1 MTGETSGPS
10 AQDIRMASFEE
21 KFNDLLNFV
30 RLLVKRDTESEKQV
44 EDINKDTS
52 EDNTGGHSHTN
63 LGPPPV
69 QPSKPEERDFQLD
82 AKVEKTMRS
91 TKMVDASALL
101 ALAKPDV
108 ENEARTVDPN
118 VAPRERPI
126 SKRELEHPLKALS
139 LYKCMD
145 NGEEN
150 VMNKKEDDH
159 SDIRNGHSSKG
170 SKESEKE
177 AQSPIS
183 KKEEPKE
190 VDHHMIPHKRTH
202 TQECDDRKAIRDLAS
217 HSTIGQA
224 STKSLSKR
232 ETERHR
238 RQGTLM
244 LHTGRYQSSR
254 NLSSSAKLKSEPRKF
269 CTLPMPMDELYPRL
283 LEKRLISP
291 VFLKQSPHLLHD
303 SSKKCEFHFGRPGH
317 SLEDC
322 HALKNKV
329 QDLVDHGILRINEG
343 STPSVIIAWPP
354 ERRKDETVIPSP
366 QSQGPYYLWHSA
378 SSFDHA
384 TNTLRGE
391 SRIPHQQMRD
401 TQTEDTLGHS
411 EPDVPFMVQA
421 RKPSMHT
428 VPMKKARSTL
438 GFRANEPSRDQTER
452 TISKEHRS
460 LDPASPRMNSQDLDI
475 TTTEEEE
482 VPENWK
488 EISHHRH
495 TQQTWRSI
503 LRQISRSLKIYI
515 IQANG
520 HLLQNLPNRP
530 SVYPWVSPLISV
542 VPHWGNFSA
551 NGKIRRQTRG
561 SRKCYHHQELV
572 ERAEGSTKS
581 GSKIEKVSSDRMIKS
596 IQTDRPDELM
606 TRSMLSALRR
616 PEKLRSNRGMS
627 HD

>member
-30 RLLVKRDTESEKQV
+30 RLLVKRDTENERQA

-52 EDNTGGHSHTN
+52 EDNLGRHSHTN
-63 LGPPPV
+63 SGPPLV
-69 QPSKPEERDFQLD
+69 QPSKPKEGDFQLD
-82 AKVEKTMRS
+82 VKVEKTMGS

-108 ENEARTVDPN
+108 ENEARTVNPNATPENDPSPKGN
-118 VAPRERPI
+118 WNT
-126 SKRELEHPLKALS
+126 LEGPQS
-139 LYKCMD
+139 LQMYG

-159 SDIRNGHSSKG
+159 SDIRIKN
-170 SKESEKE
+170 SEKE

-190 VDHHMIPHKRTH
+190 VDHPMIPHKRYTPKNVVERVEQLEKRLDEVVQSMH
-202 TQECDDRKAIRDLAS
+202 QLITLTGTLLKDDRKAIRDLAS
-217 HSTIGQA
+217 HSPRGQA

-232 ETERHR
+232 ETGRHR
-238 RQGTLM
+238 RQETLM
-244 LHTGRYQSSR
+244 LHTGRYQSGR
-254 NLSSSAKLKSEPRKF
+254 NLSSVAKLKSESRKF

-366 QSQGPYYLWHSA
+366 QSQGPTTCGIQPVHLTTLPTLSEVGEHTVPKTQPKLMSNFRNLDDQCSSDKEKAEYRA
-378 SSFDHA
+378 SRCV
-384 TNTLRGE
+384 TLKRKIQE
-391 SRIPHQQMRD
+391 
-401 TQTEDTLGHS
+401 LGHS
-411 EPDVPFMVQA
+411 ELEVPAMVQA

-452 TISKEHRS
+452 TISRSTGAWIPHR
-460 LDPASPRMNSQDLDI
+460 Q
-475 TTTEEEE
+475 
-482 VPENWK
+482 
-488 EISHHRH
+488 
-495 TQQTWRSI
+495 
-503 LRQISRSLKIYI
+503 
-515 IQANG
+515 G
-520 HLLQNLPNRP
+520 
-530 SVYPWVSPLISV
+530 
-542 VPHWGNFSA
+542 
-551 NGKIRRQTRG
+551 
-561 SRKCYHHQELV
+561 
-572 ERAEGSTKS
+572 
-581 GSKIEKVSSDRMIKS
+581 
-596 IQTDRPDELM
+596 
-606 TRSMLSALRR
+606 
-616 PEKLRSNRGMS
+616 
-627 HD
+627 

>member
-1 MTGETSGPS
+1 MMGETSGPS

-30 RLLVKRDTESEKQV
+30 RLLVKRDMESEKQV
-44 EDINKDTS
+44 EDIDKGTS
-52 EDNTGGHSHTN
+52 EDNTGGHSDTN

-101 ALAKPDV
+101 ALAKPDG
-108 ENEARTVDPN
+108 PQ
-118 VAPRERPI
+118 
-126 SKRELEHPLKALS
+126 S
-139 LYKCMD
+139 LQMYG

-159 SDIRNGHSSKG
+159 SDIRSLQGQPLYPSNQGDTIEPHSDVDGHSSKG

-190 VDHHMIPHKRTH
+190 VDHPMIPHKRYTPKNVVERVKQLEKRLDEVVQSMH
-202 TQECDDRKAIRDLAS
+202 QLITLTGTLLKDNRKAIRDLAS
-217 HSTIGQA
+217 HSPRGQA

-232 ETERHR
+232 ETRRHR
-238 RQGTLM
+238 RQETLM
-244 LHTGRYQSSR
+244 LHTERYQSGR
-254 NLSSSAKLKSEPRKF
+254 NLSSVAKLKSESRKF

-322 HALKNKV
+322 HALKNK
-329 QDLVDHGILRINEG
+329 
-343 STPSVIIAWPP
+343 SIA
-354 ERRKDETVIPSP
+354 KMKTVIPSP
-366 QSQGPYYLWHSA
+366 QSQRPTTCGIQPVHL
-378 SSFDHA
+378 
-384 TNTLRGE
+384 TMLPTLSEDKVEYRT
-391 SRIPHQQMRD
+391 SRCMTLKRKIQG
-401 TQTEDTLGHS
+401 LGHS

-438 GFRANEPSRDQTER
+438 GFGANGPSRDQTER
-452 TISKEHRS
+452 TIPRSTGAWIPHR
-460 LDPASPRMNSQDLDI
+460 Q
-475 TTTEEEE
+475 
-482 VPENWK
+482 
-488 EISHHRH
+488 
-495 TQQTWRSI
+495 
-503 LRQISRSLKIYI
+503 
-515 IQANG
+515 G
-520 HLLQNLPNRP
+520 
-530 SVYPWVSPLISV
+530 
-542 VPHWGNFSA
+542 
-551 NGKIRRQTRG
+551 
-561 SRKCYHHQELV
+561 
-572 ERAEGSTKS
+572 
-581 GSKIEKVSSDRMIKS
+581 
-596 IQTDRPDELM
+596 
-606 TRSMLSALRR
+606 
-616 PEKLRSNRGMS
+616 
-627 HD
+627 

>member
-1 MTGETSGPS
+1 MVGETSGPS
-10 AQDIRMASFEE
+10 AQDICMASFEE

-30 RLLVKRDTESEKQV
+30 RLLVKRDTESEKRV
-44 EDINKDTS
+44 EDIKKDTS

-108 ENEARTVDPN
+108 ENEARTADPN
-118 VAPRERPI
+118 VAPENDP
-126 SKRELEHPLKALS
+126 SPKGNWNTLEGPQS
-139 LYKCMD
+139 LQMYG
-145 NGEEN
+145 NREEN

-159 SDIRNGHSSKG
+159 SDIRSLQGQPLYPSNQGDTIEPHSDVDGHSSKG

-190 VDHHMIPHKRTH
+190 VDHPMIPHKRH
-202 TQECDDRKAIRDLAS
+202 TPKDVVERVEQLEKQLDEVVQSMHQLITLTSTLLKDDRKAIRDLAS

-244 LHTGRYQSSR
+244 LHTKRYQSGR
-254 NLSSSAKLKSEPRKF
+254 NLSTVAKLKSESRKF
-269 CTLPMPMDELYPRL
+269 FTLPMPMDELYPRL

-303 SSKKCEFHFGRPGH
+303 SSKKCEFHLGRPGH

-343 STPSVIIAWPP
+343 STPSVIIAWPL
-354 ERRKDETVIPSP
+354 EHRKDETVIPSP
-366 QSQGPYYLWHSA
+366 QSQGPTTCGIQPVHLTTLPTLSEVGEHTVPKTQPKLMSNFRNLDDQC
-378 SSFDHA
+378 SSDKEKA
-384 TNTLRGE
+384 EYCTNRCVTLKRKIQE
-391 SRIPHQQMRD
+391 
-401 TQTEDTLGHS
+401 LGHS
-411 EPDVPFMVQA
+411 ELEVPAMVQA

-452 TISKEHRS
+452 TISRSTGAWIPHR
-460 LDPASPRMNSQDLDI
+460 Q
-475 TTTEEEE
+475 
-482 VPENWK
+482 
-488 EISHHRH
+488 
-495 TQQTWRSI
+495 
-503 LRQISRSLKIYI
+503 
-515 IQANG
+515 G
-520 HLLQNLPNRP
+520 
-530 SVYPWVSPLISV
+530 
-542 VPHWGNFSA
+542 
-551 NGKIRRQTRG
+551 
-561 SRKCYHHQELV
+561 
-572 ERAEGSTKS
+572 
-581 GSKIEKVSSDRMIKS
+581 
-596 IQTDRPDELM
+596 
-606 TRSMLSALRR
+606 
-616 PEKLRSNRGMS
+616 
-627 HD
+627 

>member
-63 LGPPPV
+63 LGPPLV
-69 QPSKPEERDFQLD
+69 QPSKPKEGDFQLD
-82 AKVEKTMRS
+82 VKHGQSIPNAT
-91 TKMVDASALL
+91 
-101 ALAKPDV
+101 P
-108 ENEARTVDPN
+108 ENDPSPKGN
-118 VAPRERPI
+118 WNT
-126 SKRELEHPLKALS
+126 LEGPQS
-139 LYKCMD
+139 LQMYG

-159 SDIRNGHSSKG
+159 SDIRSLQGQPLYPSNQGDTIEPHSDVDGHSSKG

-190 VDHHMIPHKRTH
+190 VDHRMIPSQAAH
-202 TQECDDRKAIRDLAS
+202 TQGCGNQGPGNQGPCLSLSYRTGKYEVTKQKGNEKTPKARNSHAS
-217 HSTIGQA
+217 HWSDTNPV
-224 STKSLSKR
+224 
-232 ETERHR
+232 
-238 RQGTLM
+238 
-244 LHTGRYQSSR
+244 R
-254 NLSSSAKLKSEPRKF
+254 NLSSVAKLKSESRKF

-366 QSQGPYYLWHSA
+366 QSQGPTTCGIQPVHLTTLPTLSEMTSA
-378 SSFDHA
+378 ALIRRKQYRASRCM
-384 TNTLRGE
+384 TLKRKIQG
-391 SRIPHQQMRD
+391 
-401 TQTEDTLGHS
+401 LGHS

-438 GFRANEPSRDQTER
+438 GFGANGPSRDQTER
-452 TISKEHRS
+452 TIPRSTGAWIPHR
-460 LDPASPRMNSQDLDI
+460 Q
-475 TTTEEEE
+475 
-482 VPENWK
+482 
-488 EISHHRH
+488 
-495 TQQTWRSI
+495 
-503 LRQISRSLKIYI
+503 
-515 IQANG
+515 G
-520 HLLQNLPNRP
+520 
-530 SVYPWVSPLISV
+530 
-542 VPHWGNFSA
+542 
-551 NGKIRRQTRG
+551 
-561 SRKCYHHQELV
+561 
-572 ERAEGSTKS
+572 
-581 GSKIEKVSSDRMIKS
+581 
-596 IQTDRPDELM
+596 
-606 TRSMLSALRR
+606 
-616 PEKLRSNRGMS
+616 
-627 HD
+627 

>member
-1 MTGETSGPS
+1 
-10 AQDIRMASFEE
+10 MASFEE

-44 EDINKDTS
+44 EDIDKGTS

-82 AKVEKTMRS
+82 AK
-91 TKMVDASALL
+91 
-101 ALAKPDV
+101 
-108 ENEARTVDPN
+108 NEARNSQSQRRTSENDPPPKGN
-118 VAPRERPI
+118 WNTFEGPQ
-126 SKRELEHPLKALS
+126 S
-139 LYKCMD
+139 LQMYG

-159 SDIRNGHSSKG
+159 SDIRSLQGQPLYPSNQGDTIEPHSDVDGHSSKG
-170 SKESEKE
+170 QTGKYEVTKQTGNEKDTEGKE
-177 AQSPIS
+177 
-183 KKEEPKE
+183 
-190 VDHHMIPHKRTH
+190 
-202 TQECDDRKAIRDLAS
+202 
-217 HSTIGQA
+217 
-224 STKSLSKR
+224 
-232 ETERHR
+232 
-238 RQGTLM
+238 TLM

-254 NLSSSAKLKSEPRKF
+254 NLSSSAKLKSESRKF

-366 QSQGPYYLWHSA
+366 QSQGPTTCGIQPVHLTTLPTLSEVGEHTVPKTQPKLMSNFRNLDECSSDKEKAEYRA
-378 SSFDHA
+378 SRCM
-384 TNTLRGE
+384 TLKRKIQG
-391 SRIPHQQMRD
+391 
-401 TQTEDTLGHS
+401 LGHS

-438 GFRANEPSRDQTER
+438 GFGANGPSRDQTER
-452 TISKEHRS
+452 TIPRSTGAWIPHR
-460 LDPASPRMNSQDLDI
+460 Q
-475 TTTEEEE
+475 
-482 VPENWK
+482 
-488 EISHHRH
+488 
-495 TQQTWRSI
+495 
-503 LRQISRSLKIYI
+503 
-515 IQANG
+515 G
-520 HLLQNLPNRP
+520 
-530 SVYPWVSPLISV
+530 
-542 VPHWGNFSA
+542 
-551 NGKIRRQTRG
+551 
-561 SRKCYHHQELV
+561 
-572 ERAEGSTKS
+572 
-581 GSKIEKVSSDRMIKS
+581 
-596 IQTDRPDELM
+596 
-606 TRSMLSALRR
+606 
-616 PEKLRSNRGMS
+616 
-627 HD
+627 

>member
-21 KFNDLLNFV
+21 KFNDLLNFI
-30 RLLVKRDTESEKQV
+30 TPE
-44 EDINKDTS
+44 
-52 EDNTGGHSHTN
+52 GHSHTN
-63 LGPPPV
+63 LGPPPM

-118 VAPRERPI
+118 VAPENDP
-126 SKRELEHPLKALS
+126 SPKGNWNTLEGLQS
-139 LYKCMD
+139 LH
-145 NGEEN
+145 NRT
-150 VMNKKEDDH
+150 KEIQLEPH
-159 SDIRNGHSSKG
+159 SDADGHSSKG

-190 VDHHMIPHKRTH
+190 VDHPMIPHKRYTPKNVVERVEQLEKRLDEVVQSMH
-202 TQECDDRKAIRDLAS
+202 QLITLTGTLLKDNRKAIRDLAS
-217 HSTIGQA
+217 HSPIGQA
-224 STKSLSKR
+224 I
-232 ETERHR
+232 
-238 RQGTLM
+238 
-244 LHTGRYQSSR
+244 R

-366 QSQGPYYLWHSA
+366 QSQGPTTCGIQPVHLTTLPTLSEVGEHTVPKTQPKLMSNFRNLDDQC
-378 SSFDHA
+378 SSDKEKA
-384 TNTLRGE
+384 EYCTNRCMTLKRKIQE
-391 SRIPHQQMRD
+391 
-401 TQTEDTLGHS
+401 LGHS
-411 EPDVPFMVQA
+411 ELEVPTMVQA

-438 GFRANEPSRDQTER
+438 GFRANGPSRDQTER
-452 TISKEHRS
+452 TISRSTGAWIPHR
-460 LDPASPRMNSQDLDI
+460 Q
-475 TTTEEEE
+475 
-482 VPENWK
+482 
-488 EISHHRH
+488 
-495 TQQTWRSI
+495 
-503 LRQISRSLKIYI
+503 
-515 IQANG
+515 G
-520 HLLQNLPNRP
+520 
-530 SVYPWVSPLISV
+530 
-542 VPHWGNFSA
+542 
-551 NGKIRRQTRG
+551 
-561 SRKCYHHQELV
+561 
-572 ERAEGSTKS
+572 
-581 GSKIEKVSSDRMIKS
+581 
-596 IQTDRPDELM
+596 
-606 TRSMLSALRR
+606 
-616 PEKLRSNRGMS
+616 
-627 HD
+627 

>member
-30 RLLVKRDTESEKQV
+30 RLLVKRDTENEKQA

-91 TKMVDASALL
+91 TKMMDASALL

-118 VAPRERPI
+118 VAPENDPPP
-126 SKRELEHPLKALS
+126 KGNWNTFEGPQS
-139 LYKCMD
+139 LQMYGNK
-145 NGEEN
+145 EEN
-150 VMNKKEDDH
+150 VVNKKEDDH
-159 SDIRNGHSSKG
+159 SDIRSLQGQALYPGDQGDTIGPHFDADGHSSKG

-190 VDHHMIPHKRTH
+190 VDHPMIPHKRYTPKNVVERVEQLEKRLDEVVQSMH
-202 TQECDDRKAIRDLAS
+202 QLITLTGTLLKDNRKAIRDLAF
-217 HSTIGQA
+217 HSPRGQA

-232 ETERHR
+232 ETRRHR
-238 RQGTLM
+238 RQETLM
-244 LHTGRYQSSR
+244 LHTERYQSGR
-254 NLSSSAKLKSEPRKF
+254 NLSSVAKLKSESRKF

-303 SSKKCEFHFGRPGH
+303 SSKKCEFHFGRPSH

-322 HALKNKV
+322 HALKSKV

-343 STPSVIIAWPP
+343 ITPSVIIAWPP

-366 QSQGPYYLWHSA
+366 QSQGPTTCGIQPVHLTMLPTLSEDKAEYRA
-378 SSFDHA
+378 SRCM
-384 TNTLRGE
+384 TLKRKIQG
-391 SRIPHQQMRD
+391 
-401 TQTEDTLGHS
+401 LGHS
-411 EPDVPFMVQA
+411 EPDIPFMVQA

-428 VPMKKARSTL
+428 IPTKKAKLTL
-438 GFRANEPSRDQTER
+438 GFRANEP
-452 TISKEHRS
+452 
-460 LDPASPRMNSQDLDI
+460 
-475 TTTEEEE
+475 
-482 VPENWK
+482 
-488 EISHHRH
+488 
-495 TQQTWRSI
+495 
-503 LRQISRSLKIYI
+503 
-515 IQANG
+515 
-520 HLLQNLPNRP
+520 
-530 SVYPWVSPLISV
+530 
-542 VPHWGNFSA
+542 
-551 NGKIRRQTRG
+551 
-561 SRKCYHHQELV
+561 
-572 ERAEGSTKS
+572 
-581 GSKIEKVSSDRMIKS
+581 
-596 IQTDRPDELM
+596 
-606 TRSMLSALRR
+606 
-616 PEKLRSNRGMS
+616 
-627 HD
+627 

>member
-1 MTGETSGPS
+1 MHSTVNSKSNLMLFPSLGFIYIHEQMMGETSGPS

-44 EDINKDTS
+44 EDINKGTS
-52 EDNTGGHSHTN
+52 EDNTGGHSDTN

-118 VAPRERPI
+118 VAPENDPPP
-126 SKRELEHPLKALS
+126 KRNWNTFEGPQS
-139 LYKCMD
+139 LQMYG

-159 SDIRNGHSSKG
+159 SDIRSLQGQPLYPSNQGDTIEPHSNVDGHSSKG
-170 SKESEKE
+170 SEEFEKE

-190 VDHHMIPHKRTH
+190 VDRRMTPHKRH
-202 TQECDDRKAIRDLAS
+202 TPKDVVERVEQLEKQLDEVVQSMHQLITLTSSLLKDDRKAIRDLAS

-254 NLSSSAKLKSEPRKF
+254 NLSSSAKLKSELRKF

-366 QSQGPYYLWHSA
+366 QSQGPTTCGIQPVHLTTLPTLSEVGEHTVPKTQPKLMSNFRNLDDQCSSDKEKAEYRA
-378 SSFDHA
+378 SRCM
-384 TNTLRGE
+384 TLKRKIQG
-391 SRIPHQQMRD
+391 
-401 TQTEDTLGHS
+401 LGHS

-438 GFRANEPSRDQTER
+438 GFGANGPSRDQTER
-452 TISKEHRS
+452 TIPRSTGAWIPHR
-460 LDPASPRMNSQDLDI
+460 Q
-475 TTTEEEE
+475 
-482 VPENWK
+482 
-488 EISHHRH
+488 
-495 TQQTWRSI
+495 
-503 LRQISRSLKIYI
+503 
-515 IQANG
+515 G
-520 HLLQNLPNRP
+520 
-530 SVYPWVSPLISV
+530 
-542 VPHWGNFSA
+542 
-551 NGKIRRQTRG
+551 
-561 SRKCYHHQELV
+561 
-572 ERAEGSTKS
+572 
-581 GSKIEKVSSDRMIKS
+581 
-596 IQTDRPDELM
+596 
-606 TRSMLSALRR
+606 
-616 PEKLRSNRGMS
+616 
-627 HD
+627 

>member
-1 MTGETSGPS
+1 MMGETSGPS

-44 EDINKDTS
+44 EDIDKGTS
-52 EDNTGGHSHTN
+52 EDNTGGHSDTN

-118 VAPRERPI
+118 VAPENDP
-126 SKRELEHPLKALS
+126 SPKGNWNTLEGPQ
-139 LYKCMD
+139 
-145 NGEEN
+145 
-150 VMNKKEDDH
+150 
-159 SDIRNGHSSKG
+159 SSTNG

-190 VDHHMIPHKRTH
+190 VDHPMIPHKRYTPKNVVERVKQLEKRLDEVVQSMH
-202 TQECDDRKAIRDLAS
+202 QLITLTGTLLKDNRKAIRDLAS
-217 HSTIGQA
+217 HSPRGQA

-232 ETERHR
+232 ETRRHR
-238 RQGTLM
+238 RQETLM
-244 LHTGRYQSSR
+244 LHTERYQSGR
-254 NLSSSAKLKSEPRKF
+254 NLSSVAKLKSESRKF

-354 ERRKDETVIPSP
+354 EHCKDETVIPSP
-366 QSQGPYYLWHSA
+366 QSQRPTTCGIQPVHL
-378 SSFDHA
+378 
-384 TNTLRGE
+384 TMLPTLSEDKVEYRT
-391 SRIPHQQMRD
+391 SRCMTLKRKIQG
-401 TQTEDTLGHS
+401 LGHS

-438 GFRANEPSRDQTER
+438 GFGANGPSRDQTER
-452 TISKEHRS
+452 TIPRSTGAWIPHR
-460 LDPASPRMNSQDLDI
+460 Q
-475 TTTEEEE
+475 
-482 VPENWK
+482 
-488 EISHHRH
+488 
-495 TQQTWRSI
+495 
-503 LRQISRSLKIYI
+503 
-515 IQANG
+515 G
-520 HLLQNLPNRP
+520 
-530 SVYPWVSPLISV
+530 
-542 VPHWGNFSA
+542 
-551 NGKIRRQTRG
+551 
-561 SRKCYHHQELV
+561 
-572 ERAEGSTKS
+572 
-581 GSKIEKVSSDRMIKS
+581 
-596 IQTDRPDELM
+596 
-606 TRSMLSALRR
+606 
-616 PEKLRSNRGMS
+616 
-627 HD
+627 

>member
-1 MTGETSGPS
+1 MMGETSGPS

-44 EDINKDTS
+44 EDIDKGTS
-52 EDNTGGHSHTN
+52 EDNTGGHSDTN

-118 VAPRERPI
+118 VAPENDP
-126 SKRELEHPLKALS
+126 SPKGNWNTLEGPQS
-139 LYKCMD
+139 LQMYG

-159 SDIRNGHSSKG
+159 SDIRSLQGQPLYPSNQGDTIEPHSDVDGHSSKG

-190 VDHHMIPHKRTH
+190 VDHPMIPHKRTGKYEV
-202 TQECDDRKAIRDLAS
+202 TKQTGNRKTPKAR
-217 HSTIGQA
+217 
-224 STKSLSKR
+224 KLSCF
-232 ETERHR
+232 
-238 RQGTLM
+238 TLE
-244 LHTGRYQSSR
+244 RYQS
-254 NLSSSAKLKSEPRKF
+254 
-269 CTLPMPMDELYPRL
+269 
-283 LEKRLISP
+283 RLISP

-354 ERRKDETVIPSP
+354 EHCKDETVIPSP
-366 QSQGPYYLWHSA
+366 QSQGPTTCGIQPVHLTMLPTLSEVGEHTVPKTQPKLMSNFRNLDDQC
-378 SSFDHA
+378 SSDKEKA
-384 TNTLRGE
+384 EYRTNRCMTLKRKIQG
-391 SRIPHQQMRD
+391 
-401 TQTEDTLGHS
+401 LGHS

-438 GFRANEPSRDQTER
+438 GFGANGPSRDQTER
-452 TISKEHRS
+452 TIPRSTGAWIPHR
-460 LDPASPRMNSQDLDI
+460 Q
-475 TTTEEEE
+475 
-482 VPENWK
+482 
-488 EISHHRH
+488 
-495 TQQTWRSI
+495 
-503 LRQISRSLKIYI
+503 
-515 IQANG
+515 G
-520 HLLQNLPNRP
+520 
-530 SVYPWVSPLISV
+530 
-542 VPHWGNFSA
+542 
-551 NGKIRRQTRG
+551 
-561 SRKCYHHQELV
+561 
-572 ERAEGSTKS
+572 
-581 GSKIEKVSSDRMIKS
+581 
-596 IQTDRPDELM
+596 
-606 TRSMLSALRR
+606 
-616 PEKLRSNRGMS
+616 
-627 HD
+627 

>member
-1 MTGETSGPS
+1 MHSTVNSKSNLMLFPSLGFIYIHEQMMGETSGPS

-30 RLLVKRDTESEKQV
+30 RLLVKRDMESEKQV
-44 EDINKDTS
+44 EDINKGTS
-52 EDNTGGHSHTN
+52 EDNTGGHSDTN

-108 ENEARTVDPN
+108 ENEERTVDPN
-118 VAPRERPI
+118 VAPENDP
-126 SKRELEHPLKALS
+126 SPKGNWNTLEGPQS
-139 LYKCMD
+139 LQMYG

-159 SDIRNGHSSKG
+159 SDIRSLQGQPLYPSNQGDTIEPHSDVDGHSSKG
-170 SKESEKE
+170 SEEFEKE

-190 VDHHMIPHKRTH
+190 VDRRMAPHKRH
-202 TQECDDRKAIRDLAS
+202 TPKDVVERVEQLEKQLDEVVQSMHQLITLTGTLLKDNRKAIRDLAS
-217 HSTIGQA
+217 HSPRGQA

-254 NLSSSAKLKSEPRKF
+254 NLSSSAKLKSELRKF
-269 CTLPMPMDELYPRL
+269 CTLPMPMDEFYPRL

-366 QSQGPYYLWHSA
+366 QSQGPTTCGIQPVHLTTLPTLSEVGEHTVPKTQPKLMSNFRNLDDQC
-378 SSFDHA
+378 SSDKEKA
-384 TNTLRGE
+384 EYRANRCMTLKRKIQG
-391 SRIPHQQMRD
+391 
-401 TQTEDTLGHS
+401 LGHS

-438 GFRANEPSRDQTER
+438 GFGTNGPSRDQTER
-452 TISKEHRS
+452 TIPRSTGAWIPHRQ
-460 LDPASPRMNSQDLDI
+460 R
-475 TTTEEEE
+475 
-482 VPENWK
+482 
-488 EISHHRH
+488 
-495 TQQTWRSI
+495 
-503 LRQISRSLKIYI
+503 
-515 IQANG
+515 
-520 HLLQNLPNRP
+520 
-530 SVYPWVSPLISV
+530 
-542 VPHWGNFSA
+542 
-551 NGKIRRQTRG
+551 
-561 SRKCYHHQELV
+561 
-572 ERAEGSTKS
+572 
-581 GSKIEKVSSDRMIKS
+581 
-596 IQTDRPDELM
+596 
-606 TRSMLSALRR
+606 
-616 PEKLRSNRGMS
+616 
-627 HD
+627 

>member
-44 EDINKDTS
+44 EDIDKGTS

-69 QPSKPEERDFQLD
+69 QPSKPKEGDFQLD
-82 AKVEKTMRS
+82 VKVKKTIGS

-101 ALAKPDV
+101 AIAKPDV
-108 ENEARTVDPN
+108 ENEARTVNPN
-118 VAPRERPI
+118 VHG
-126 SKRELEHPLKALS
+126 S
-139 LYKCMD
+139 
-145 NGEEN
+145 EEF
-150 VMNKKEDDH
+150 
-159 SDIRNGHSSKG
+159 
-170 SKESEKE
+170 EKE

-190 VDHHMIPHKRTH
+190 VDRRMTPHKRH
-202 TQECDDRKAIRDLAS
+202 TPKDVVERVEQLEKQLDEVVQSMHQLITLTGTLLKDDRKAIRDLAS

-232 ETERHR
+232 GNRKTPKA
-238 RQGTLM
+238 
-244 LHTGRYQSSR
+244 R
-254 NLSSSAKLKSEPRKF
+254 NSHASHWAIPIQPKSFFLRK
-269 CTLPMPMDELYPRL
+269 TKVRA
-283 LEKRLISP
+283 EKI
-291 VFLKQSPHLLHD
+291 FPHLLHD

-366 QSQGPYYLWHSA
+366 QSQGPTTCGIQPVHLTTLPTLSEVGEHTVPKTQPKLMSNFRNLDDQCSSDKEKAEYRA
-378 SSFDHA
+378 SRCM
-384 TNTLRGE
+384 TLKRKIQG
-391 SRIPHQQMRD
+391 
-401 TQTEDTLGHS
+401 LGHS

-438 GFRANEPSRDQTER
+438 GFGANGPSRDQTER
-452 TISKEHRS
+452 TIPRSTGAWIPHR
-460 LDPASPRMNSQDLDI
+460 Q
-475 TTTEEEE
+475 
-482 VPENWK
+482 
-488 EISHHRH
+488 
-495 TQQTWRSI
+495 
-503 LRQISRSLKIYI
+503 
-515 IQANG
+515 G
-520 HLLQNLPNRP
+520 
-530 SVYPWVSPLISV
+530 
-542 VPHWGNFSA
+542 
-551 NGKIRRQTRG
+551 
-561 SRKCYHHQELV
+561 
-572 ERAEGSTKS
+572 
-581 GSKIEKVSSDRMIKS
+581 
-596 IQTDRPDELM
+596 
-606 TRSMLSALRR
+606 
-616 PEKLRSNRGMS
+616 
-627 HD
+627 

>member
-118 VAPRERPI
+118 VAPENDP
-126 SKRELEHPLKALS
+126 SPKGNWNTLEGPQS
-139 LYKCMD
+139 LQMYG

-159 SDIRNGHSSKG
+159 SDIRSLQGQPLYPSNQGDTIEPHSDADGHSSKG

-190 VDHHMIPHKRTH
+190 VDHHMIPHKRH
-202 TQECDDRKAIRDLAS
+202 TPKNVVERVEQLEKQLDEVVQSMHQLITLTGTLLKDDRKAIRDLAS
-217 HSTIGQA
+217 HSPIGQA
-224 STKSLSKR
+224 K
-232 ETERHR
+232 
-238 RQGTLM
+238 
-244 LHTGRYQSSR
+244 
-254 NLSSSAKLKSEPRKF
+254 PRKF

-283 LEKRLISP
+283 LKKRLISP

-354 ERRKDETVIPSP
+354 EHRKDETVIPSP
-366 QSQGPYYLWHSA
+366 QSQGPTTCGIQPVHLTTLPTLSEC
-378 SSFDHA
+378 SFDKEKA
-384 TNTLRGE
+384 EYRASRCVTLKRKIQG
-391 SRIPHQQMRD
+391 
-401 TQTEDTLGHS
+401 LGHS
-411 EPDVPFMVQA
+411 EPEVPFMVQA
-421 RKPSMHT
+421 RKPII
-428 VPMKKARSTL
+428 KRSDE
-438 GFRANEPSRDQTER
+438 ANHF
-452 TISKEHRS
+452 KEHRS
-460 LDPASPRMNSQDLDI
+460 LDPASPRMNSQDPDI

-482 VPENWK
+482 V
-488 EISHHRH
+488 H
-495 TQQTWRSI
+495 T
-503 LRQISRSLKIYI
+503 K
-515 IQANG
+515 
-520 HLLQNLPNRP
+520 
-530 SVYPWVSPLISV
+530 
-542 VPHWGNFSA
+542 
-551 NGKIRRQTRG
+551 
-561 SRKCYHHQELV
+561 
-572 ERAEGSTKS
+572 
-581 GSKIEKVSSDRMIKS
+581 
-596 IQTDRPDELM
+596 QTDPPPAGDINTTHGKDKG
-606 TRSMLSALRR
+606 TREPLRFQ
-616 PEKLRSNRGMS
+616 S
-627 HD
+627 